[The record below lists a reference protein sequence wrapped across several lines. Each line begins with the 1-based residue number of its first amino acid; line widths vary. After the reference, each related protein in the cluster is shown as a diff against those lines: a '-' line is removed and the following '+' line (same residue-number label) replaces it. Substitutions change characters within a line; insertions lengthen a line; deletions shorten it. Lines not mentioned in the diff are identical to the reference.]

1 MESMQPVQLV
11 QIVLGLA
18 LLALGRKGLG
28 FFLGAIGF
36 VVGMTLA
43 TALLEGTS
51 PGVAIAIG
59 IVGGVVGAFVAF
71 FVQKVA
77 VVAAG
82 LLGGGYVG
90 FILAHDLGMR
100 GEGFPWVPVVVC
112 GILGIVLAF
121 FILKWALIVLSSLVG
136 AYLVVDAVGMQEPLA
151 IVLFAVLAATGIFF
165 QSRSGTM
172 QKKQTTA

>member
-1 MESMQPVQLV
+1 MQPIQLIQLV
-11 QIVLGLA
+11 VGLA
-18 LLALGRKGLG
+18 LLAFGRKGLG
-28 FFLGAIGF
+28 FFLGTIGF

-43 TALLEGTS
+43 STLFEGTS
-51 PGVAIAIG
+51 PGVAIGIG
-59 IVGGVVGAFVAF
+59 VVGGVVGAFVAF

-112 GILGIVLAF
+112 GILGIVLAYV
-121 FILKWALIVLSSLVG
+121 ILKWALIVLSSLVG
-136 AYLVVDAVGMQEPLA
+136 AYLVVGAVGIQEPLA
-151 IVLFAVLAATGIFF
+151 IILFAVLAAVGIFF

-172 QKKQTTA
+172 HKKQTTSQ